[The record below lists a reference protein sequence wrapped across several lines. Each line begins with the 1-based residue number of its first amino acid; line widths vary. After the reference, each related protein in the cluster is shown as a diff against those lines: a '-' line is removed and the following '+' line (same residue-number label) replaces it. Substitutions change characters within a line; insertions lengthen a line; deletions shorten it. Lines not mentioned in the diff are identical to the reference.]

1 MSSSST
7 RRRRRSRISRRW
19 RSRTINGLIIT
30 EEQSRFLAET
40 NRKFYIGLAV
50 YLAAILAGM
59 AQFGDPSPPSD
70 AVLAAAEPEA
80 ERRLAL
86 TLACAAFTVYWVV
99 TSVLRDAPPDP
110 VDDSWTF
117 LPACPAGRFVWL
129 TININAAQL
138 CECSNGV
145 G

>member
-1 MSSSST
+1 M
-7 RRRRRSRISRRW
+7 
-19 RSRTINGLIIT
+19 IIT

-59 AQFGDPSPPSD
+59 VQFGDPSPPSD